1 MTTRIAMAMLRLL
14 LTITFEPPTKL
25 SLLSCHRS
33 SSTDMSS
40 LKAILD
46 RFPSALQSRYTHH
59 IEELASLG
67 IYTGKDLDT
76 QPISISFNAFREVVS
91 FFVIDG

>member
-1 MTTRIAMAMLRLL
+1 
-14 LTITFEPPTKL
+14 
-25 SLLSCHRS
+25 
-33 SSTDMSS
+33 
-40 LKAILD
+40 LKTILD

-76 QPISISFNAFREVVS
+76 QPISISFNAFRGAVS